1 MFPVGIT
8 TGYGLPINGQT
19 FREMKENRID
29 YLELSLGR
37 DYGTDFRTVGKQV
50 LDAGIGIWSAHLPFR
65 PTDRLDISLESPELR
80 RNTVAYFTE
89 LIETISD
96 LGVDKFV
103 IHPSTP
109 LPVGASREERIK
121 CSMDTLDKLA
131 EVAARCGVALAVED
145 MVTSCI
151 GCNLAE
157 FGQILSANEKLR
169 VCLDTNHLLTCS
181 HEAFIREFGSK
192 IITLH
197 ISDYTGDQ
205 ERHWFPGEGI
215 VNWPEIP
222 KLLKSAGY
230 NGVWMYELSLN
241 GAKSVDRGRPLTFR
255 DFRRNADEIF
265 AGKNPTVIKL

>member
-1 MFPVGIT
+1 MYSVGIT
-8 TGYGLPINGQT
+8 TGYGLPINDQT

-37 DYGTDFRTVGKQV
+37 EYDADFRTVGKRI
-50 LDAGIGIWSAHLPFR
+50 LDTGIGIWSVHLPFR
-65 PTDRLDISLESPELR
+65 PTDQLDISLESPELR
-80 RNTVAYFTE
+80 RHTVAYFTE
-89 LIETISD
+89 LIETMSD
-96 LGVDKFV
+96 LGADKFV

-109 LPVGASREERIK
+109 LPAGASREERIK

-131 EVAARCGVALAVED
+131 EVAARCGAALAVED

-197 ISDYTGDQ
+197 ISDYTGEQ

-215 VNWPEIP
+215 VDWPSIP
-222 KLLKSAGY
+222 KLLKAADY
-230 NGVWMYELSLN
+230 NGVWLYELSLN

-265 AGKNPTVIKL
+265 AGKTPTVIKL